1 MKYLILFLLFSH
13 SALALNPFELSDE
26 ERNPDTE
33 QVLIKKPEKY
43 LRNESM
49 LYDLDN
55 DLGIRDQRKYTGT
68 DSNKIS
74 IAGSISSDYEHL
86 DELLGFEFN
95 YMHRTKNYSQLW
107 YGFQIFQHNTFFDAI
122 TQNQDKE
129 AGDNVNADSQFQRP
143 TDSKTNV
150 LAGGLGVGYRFKLL
164 MEFFPTEDVFESVD
178 VFVNYLT
185 MKDNF
190 IDANYKGYGLTTS
203 YGIHKR
209 VSAKYFFGGKMAYN
223 LGSVTRSAIGDESSS
238 DRSFA
243 LGWLTLGLEAG
254 FFF

>member
-1 MKYLILFLLFSH
+1 MKYLILILLFSQ
-13 SALALNPFELSDE
+13 SALALNPLELSDE
-26 ERNPDTE
+26 ERDPDTE
-33 QVLIKKPEKY
+33 DVLIKKPEKY

-49 LYDLDN
+49 IYDLDN

-68 DSNKIS
+68 DGNKIS
-74 IAGSISSDYEHL
+74 VGASISSDYEHL

-95 YMHRTKNYSQLW
+95 YMHRVQNYSQLW
-107 YGFQIFQHNTFFDAI
+107 YGFQIFQHSTLFDAI
-122 TQNQDKE
+122 TQNHEKE
-129 AGDNVNADSQFQRP
+129 AGDDVNADSQFQRP
-143 TDSKTNV
+143 TDSKANV

-164 MEFFPTEDVFESVD
+164 MEFFPTEDVFETVD

-185 MKDNF
+185 MKDDF
-190 IDANYKGYGLTTS
+190 IDANYKGYGLTTT

-209 VSAKYFFGGKMAYN
+209 ASGRYFYGGKMTYN
-223 LGSVTRSAIGDESSS
+223 LGSVTRSALGDESTS

-243 LGWLTLGLEAG
+243 LGWLTFGLELG

>member
-1 MKYLILFLLFSH
+1 MKYLVLILLFSQT
-13 SALALNPFELSDE
+13 ALALSPLELSDE

-49 LYDLDN
+49 IYDLDN

-68 DSNKIS
+68 DGNKIS
-74 IAGSISSDYEHL
+74 VGASISSDYEHL
-86 DELLGFEFN
+86 DELLGFDFN

-107 YGFQIFQHNTFFDAI
+107 YGFQIFQNNTFFDAI
-122 TQNQDKE
+122 TQNQDPE
-129 AGDNVNADSQFQRP
+129 AGDDVNADSAFQRP
-143 TDSKTNV
+143 TDAKASV

-164 MEFFPTEDVFESVD
+164 MEFLPTEDVFESVD
-178 VFVNYLT
+178 VYVNYLT
-185 MKDNF
+185 MKDKF
-190 IDANYKGYGLTTS
+190 LDANYKGYGLTTT

-209 VSAKYFFGGKMAYN
+209 ASARYFYGGKMTYN
-223 LGSVTRSAIGDESSS
+223 LGSVTRDAIGEESKSE
-238 DRSFA
+238 RSFA
-243 LGWLTLGLEAG
+243 LGWLTLGLELG

>member
-1 MKYLILFLLFSH
+1 MKYLLLVLLFSQ
-13 SALALNPFELSDE
+13 SVFALDPFELSDE

-49 LYDLDN
+49 IYDLNN
-55 DLGIRDQRKYTGT
+55 DLGIRDQRKYTGS
-68 DSNKIS
+68 DSNKIA
-74 IAGSISSDYEHL
+74 IAGQISSDYEHL
-86 DELLGFEFN
+86 DKLLGFEFN

-107 YGFQIFQHNTFFDAI
+107 YGFQIFQHNTQFAAI
-122 TQNQDKE
+122 TQNHEKE
-129 AGDNVNADSQFQRP
+129 AGDDANADSQFQRP
-143 TDSKTNV
+143 NDSKANV

-178 VFVNYLT
+178 VYANYLT
-185 MKDNF
+185 MKDHF

-209 VSAKYFFGGKMAYN
+209 SSARYFYGGKLTYN
-223 LGSVTRSAIGDESSS
+223 VASVTREALGDESKS

-243 LGWLTLGLEAG
+243 LGWLTLGLELG
-254 FFF
+254 LFF